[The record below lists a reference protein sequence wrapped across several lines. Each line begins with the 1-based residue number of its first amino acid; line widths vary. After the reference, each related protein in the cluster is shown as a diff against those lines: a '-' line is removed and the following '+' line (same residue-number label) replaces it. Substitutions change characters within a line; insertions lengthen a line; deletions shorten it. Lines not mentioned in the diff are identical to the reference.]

1 MSLLLR
7 LADPQQ
13 GIVTVGGK
21 DIRDITVASLRRNVA
36 IATQENILFT
46 ASVLENIRYA
56 VPEADRDTVIAAARI
71 ACADEFINQ
80 LSQGYE
86 TPLGE
91 RATKLS
97 TGQRQRIVIARA
109 LVKDSP
115 ILILDEPTAALD
127 AETELRVM
135 ENLRQ
140 WGESRCVFLITH
152 RLSTIRQAHNVLY
165 LRDGRVAAF
174 GPHDQLARDNDAYR
188 SFIEAETGM
197 SLGTQS

>member
-1 MSLLLR
+1 
-7 LADPQQ
+7 
-13 GIVTVGGK
+13 
-21 DIRDITVASLRRNVA
+21 
-36 IATQENILFT
+36 
-46 ASVLENIRYA
+46 
-56 VPEADRDTVIAAARI
+56 VIAAARI
-71 ACADEFINQ
+71 ACADEFIDQ
-80 LSQGYE
+80 LSQGYD

-135 ENLRQ
+135 DNLRQ
-140 WGESRCVFLITH
+140 WSASRCVFLITH

-165 LRDGRVAAF
+165 LHDGRVAAF
-174 GPHDQLARDNDAYR
+174 GPHDQLFQDNNIYR
-188 SFIEAETGM
+188 SFVEAEAGM
-197 SLGTQS
+197 SMEKKP

>member
-1 MSLLLR
+1 MGGRDIRTITLASLLR
-7 LADPQQ
+7 Q
-13 GIVTVGGK
+13 I
-21 DIRDITVASLRRNVA
+21 S

-80 LSQGYE
+80 LSQGYD

-127 AETELRVM
+127 ADTELRVM
-135 ENLRQ
+135 DNLRE
-140 WGESRCVFLITH
+140 WGESRCMFLITH

-174 GPHDQLARDNDAYR
+174 GPHDHLIQNNTDYR
-188 SFIEAETGM
+188 SYVEAETGVAM
-197 SLGTQS
+197 EKQP

>member
-7 LADPQQ
+7 LADPQS
-13 GIVTVGGK
+13 GIVTVGGR
-21 DIRDITVASLRRNVA
+21 DIRTITLASLRRQIS

-56 VPEADRDTVIAAARI
+56 VPEADQESVIKAAKI
-71 ACADEFINQ
+71 ACADEFIDQ
-80 LSQGYE
+80 LSQGYD

-135 ENLRQ
+135 DNLRQ

-152 RLSTIRQAHNVLY
+152 RLSTIRQAHNVMY

-174 GPHDQLARDNDAYR
+174 GPHDQLIQDNTNYR
-188 SFIEAETGM
+188 SFVEAETGM
-197 SLGTQS
+197 SMEIQP